1 MHALTRETVYADL
14 PAGQRARWHAV
25 VGRTLAERLAA
36 DPELLGDVAHHH
48 AVAATYLP
56 ETAEAAVDYGRQAAV
71 AAERRG
77 AFDEARSLWSRTVEV
92 ERSASPPDPL
102 RRHELLLAL
111 ATARQRLGDMHGMRT
126 ALDEAVALA
135 RPRGDYVR
143 MAEALTSFRS
153 SGVWH
158 WREMGD
164 ADDDAIALIEE
175 CLEHVDDIGLRARLL
190 ATLGLEHYVAMDA
203 ARGDVRGGESLRLA
217 RESGDPDV
225 LRDCLAA
232 RSVAVWSPVHSGE
245 RVSLAE
251 EALTAVA
258 SPEHEIS
265 ARFQLATGLHHLG
278 RAPEADAVMTAAFA
292 LADRLRHTGSDVP
305 LGWWRWLRAV
315 EREDP
320 EAERIG
326 HETLALHRRTTVV
339 GLAEL
344 SCLYTLEC
352 QPRGAPVPADVLTTA
367 MGHPF
372 PPFRAAV
379 AHALS
384 MVGDLD
390 GGAAAAGRADRTRR
404 RLRRAL
410 RQLPHGR
417 GAGHG
422 RSPGPGR
429 RRRVDPAVG
438 RQGGD
443 VRQRLLPRQHG
454 LLRRGRARRAG
465 PDGRGAGLPRGGAG
479 RQHRGRQP
487 PLGARVP
494 RPAGRAEPA
503 PEPDAL
509 KSAASGRQA
518 GGKRSAP
525 RWCPRRSDGPAHI
538 RRTT

>member
-1 MHALTRETVYADL
+1 MLDDLDPAVAAGVVEEADGPGCFRFVHALTRETVYADL

-25 VGRTLAERLAA
+25 VGRTLAERLVA

-56 ETAEAAVDYGRQAAV
+56 ETAEDAVDYGRQAAV

-77 AFDEARSLWSRTVEV
+77 AFDEARSLWSRTVDV
-92 ERSASPPDPL
+92 ERLITRPDPL
-102 RRHELLLAL
+102 RRHDLLLSL
-111 ATARQRLGDMHGMRT
+111 ATAAQRLGDMHGMRN

-135 RPRGDYVR
+135 RPRNDYVR

-164 ADDDAIALIEE
+164 TDEVAIAMIEE
-175 CLEHVDDIGLRARLL
+175 CLDHVDDLGLRARLL
-190 ATLGLEHYVAMDA
+190 ATLGLEHYVAMDPS
-203 ARGDVRGGESLRLA
+203 RGDVRGGESLRLA
-217 RESGDPDV
+217 RESGDADV

-232 RSVAVWSPVHSGE
+232 RSVAVWSPMHSGE
-245 RVSLAE
+245 RVALAQ
-251 EALTAVA
+251 EALAA
-258 SPEHEIS
+258 AISPEQEIS

-278 RAPEADAVMTAAFA
+278 RAPEADEVMAAAYA
-292 LADRLRHTGSDVP
+292 LAERLRHTGSQLP

-320 EAERIG
+320 EAERLG

-384 MVGDLD
+384 VVGDVE
-390 GGAAAAGRADRTRR
+390 GGLRLLGEPTGLGRDYAALFGGCRTVEV
-404 RLRRAL
+404 LAM
-410 RQLPHGR
+410 
-417 GAGHG
+417 AGHPGLADAVEWIRPMADKVATYGSVYSLGSTAYFVGVGLAALG
-422 RSPGPGR
+422 RTGEAQDYLEQALAANTAARSR
-429 RRRVDPAVG
+429 RW
-438 RQGGD
+438 
-443 VRQRLLPRQHG
+443 VRASRDRLATLAH
-454 LLRRGRARRAG
+454 
-465 PDGRGAGLPRGGAG
+465 
-479 RQHRGRQP
+479 
-487 PLGARVP
+487 
-494 RPAGRAEPA
+494 A
-503 PEPDAL
+503 PEPGA
-509 KSAASGRQA
+509 
-518 GGKRSAP
+518 
-525 RWCPRRSDGPAHI
+525 
-538 RRTT
+538 